1 MWYQVLH
8 RPERL
13 HQADSGLD
21 IRSARAYLLSS
32 SDRSTTL
39 PDRKDIPQGTLDL
52 LILRILTR
60 EPMHGWG
67 IMQRLRDLTGDVF
80 QVAPGS
86 LFPALQ
92 RIEEA
97 GWASGDWGVSENNR
111 RAKYYAITPAGRR
124 QLTAEQARWNT
135 ITLAVARVL
144 ESA

>member
-1 MWYQVLH
+1 M
-8 RPERL
+8 R
-13 HQADSGLD
+13 
-21 IRSARAYLLSS
+21 
-32 SDRSTTL
+32 
-39 PDRKDIPQGTLDL
+39 DRKDIPQGTLDL

-92 RIEEA
+92 RIEER
-97 GWASGDWGVSENNR
+97 GWASGDWGTSENNR
-111 RAKYYAITPAGRR
+111 RAKYYAITPGGRK
-124 QLTAEQARWNT
+124 QLNAERAHWNA

>member
-1 MWYQVLH
+1 
-8 RPERL
+8 
-13 HQADSGLD
+13 
-21 IRSARAYLLSS
+21 
-32 SDRSTTL
+32 
-39 PDRKDIPQGTLDL
+39 
-52 LILRILTR
+52 
-60 EPMHGWG
+60 MHGWG

-92 RIEEA
+92 RIEER
-97 GWASGDWGVSENNR
+97 GLASGNWGVSENNR

-124 QLTAEQARWNT
+124 QLNVEQARWSS

>member
-1 MWYQVLH
+1 M
-8 RPERL
+8 R
-13 HQADSGLD
+13 
-21 IRSARAYLLSS
+21 
-32 SDRSTTL
+32 
-39 PDRKDIPQGTLDL
+39 DRKDIPQGTLDL

-92 RIEEA
+92 RIEER
-97 GWASGDWGVSENNR
+97 GLASGNWGVSENNR
-111 RAKYYAITPAGRR
+111 RAKYYAITAAGRR
-124 QLTAEQARWNT
+124 QLNAEQARWNT

>member
-1 MWYQVLH
+1 M
-8 RPERL
+8 R
-13 HQADSGLD
+13 
-21 IRSARAYLLSS
+21 
-32 SDRSTTL
+32 
-39 PDRKDIPQGTLDL
+39 DRKDIPQGTLDL

-67 IMQRLRDLTGDVF
+67 IMQRLRDLTADVF

-92 RIEEA
+92 RIEER
-97 GWASGDWGVSENNR
+97 GWASGDWGISENNR
-111 RAKYYAITPAGRR
+111 RAKYYAITPGGRK
-124 QLTAEQARWNT
+124 QLNAERAHWNA

>member
-1 MWYQVLH
+1 VHL
-8 RPERL
+8 R
-13 HQADSGLD
+13 
-21 IRSARAYLLSS
+21 
-32 SDRSTTL
+32 
-39 PDRKDIPQGTLDL
+39 DRKDIPQGTLDL

-60 EPMHGWG
+60 EAMHGWG

-92 RIEEA
+92 RIEER
-97 GWASGDWGVSENNR
+97 GWASGSWGISENNR
-111 RAKYYAITPAGRR
+111 KAKYYAITAAGRR
-124 QLTAEQARWNT
+124 QLNVEQARWSS

>member
-1 MWYQVLH
+1 M
-8 RPERL
+8 
-13 HQADSGLD
+13 
-21 IRSARAYLLSS
+21 
-32 SDRSTTL
+32 
-39 PDRKDIPQGTLDL
+39 
-52 LILRILTR
+52 ILRILTR

-92 RIEEA
+92 RIEER
-97 GWASGDWGVSENNR
+97 GLASGEWGVSENNR

-124 QLTAEQARWNT
+124 QLVAEQARWNT

-144 ESA
+144 EST

>member
-1 MWYQVLH
+1 M
-8 RPERL
+8 R
-13 HQADSGLD
+13 
-21 IRSARAYLLSS
+21 
-32 SDRSTTL
+32 
-39 PDRKDIPQGTLDL
+39 DRKDIPQGTLDL

-92 RIEEA
+92 RIEER
-97 GWASGDWGVSENNR
+97 GWALGDWGISENNR
-111 RAKYYAITPAGRR
+111 KAKYYAITPAGRR
-124 QLTAEQARWNT
+124 QLNAEQARWNT

>member
-1 MWYQVLH
+1 M
-8 RPERL
+8 R
-13 HQADSGLD
+13 
-21 IRSARAYLLSS
+21 
-32 SDRSTTL
+32 
-39 PDRKDIPQGTLDL
+39 DRKDIPQGTLDL

-67 IMQRLRDLTGDVF
+67 IMQRLRDLTADVF

-92 RIEEA
+92 RIEER
-97 GWASGDWGVSENNR
+97 GWASGGWGISENNR
-111 RAKYYAITPAGRR
+111 RAKYYAITPAGRK
-124 QLTAEQARWNT
+124 QLNAERAHWNA